1 VIDLVIR
8 NGTVLD
14 GTGAPGTVV
23 DVGVDNGRVVSVG
36 RVDDTAVRTIDA
48 SDLVVA
54 PGFIDI
60 HTHFDAQ
67 AFWDTTL
74 SPSPLHGVTTA
85 ISGNCGFSI
94 APLSGQPED
103 AEYLLRMLARVEGM
117 PVESLQ
123 QGVPWDWKSTDE
135 FLGRLDRDGL
145 SPNVGFLVGHSAL
158 RRFVMH
164 EDAGR
169 RAATDEELE
178 AMKQLL
184 REGLRAGGLGF
195 SSTWAASHNDHDGN
209 PVPSRH
215 ASAEELKSLC
225 SVVGEFPGTT
235 LEFIPGVPPFS
246 DDLFALMASMSR
258 TADRPINWNVLPIYS
273 DNRDLVERQLAGA
286 DYAAGLGGRVIGLTL
301 PDSLRNRLN
310 FKTGFILDVLPGWDR
325 VMALPDAVK
334 LAVLSDPASR
344 WEMERLAQGVHGMAK
359 VIPQWHQ
366 YTIVETFSP
375 ETKPFEGMV
384 VAEIARQTSATP
396 WDALAEIVVK
406 DRLRTIFVNQNGG
419 QDQETW
425 GLRVNAWRDPRLV
438 VGASDAGAHLDMI
451 DTFTYPTTMLA
462 KAVRQYGLLSLEE
475 TVHYLTGVPAALYGL
490 RDRGCLRPGAC
501 ADIVIFDPATIGPS
515 HVSTRADLPGGAAR
529 LYGGARGIEHVL
541 VSGTPIVEAGEFTPA
556 RPGRV
561 LRSGRDTV
569 TVGAAPAQRTGA
581 PAPLPS
587 GTRRSNHS

>member
-1 VIDLVIR
+1 VGAVIDLVVR
-8 NGTVLD
+8 NGTVVD
-14 GTGAPGTVV
+14 GTGAAGLVA
-23 DVGVDNGRVVSVG
+23 DVAIDRGRVVSIG
-36 RVDDTAVRTIDA
+36 HFDDAAVRTVDA

-60 HTHFDAQ
+60 HTHYDAQ
-67 AFWDTTL
+67 AFWDATL

-94 APLSGQPED
+94 APLSGRHED
-103 AEYLLRMLARVEGM
+103 ADYLLRMLARVEGM

-123 QGVPWDWKSTDE
+123 QGVPWDWRSTDE
-135 FLGRLDRDGL
+135 FLTRLDRDGL
-145 SPNVGFLVGHSAL
+145 SPNVGFLVGHSAI
-158 RRFVMH
+158 RRCVMQD
-164 EDAGR
+164 EAGR
-169 RAATDEELE
+169 REATGVELD
-178 AMKQLL
+178 AMKELL
-184 REGLRAGGLGF
+184 RDGLRAGGLGL

-215 ASAEELKSLC
+215 ASAEELNALC

-246 DDLFALMASMSR
+246 DELFALMASMSR
-258 TADRPINWNVLPIYS
+258 AADRPINWNVLPVYL
-273 DNRDLVERQLAGA
+273 DNQDLVARQLAGA
-286 DYAAGLGGRVIGLTL
+286 DYAAGLGGRVVGLTL

-344 WEMERLAQGVHGMAK
+344 REMDLLAQGVHGMAK
-359 VIPQWHQ
+359 IIPQWHQ

-384 VAEIARQTSATP
+384 VADIARRTGSTP

-406 DRLRTIFVNQNGG
+406 DQLRTVFVNQDGG
-419 QDQETW
+419 QDRETW
-425 GLRVNAWRDPRLV
+425 RLRVNAWRDPRLV
-438 VGASDAGAHLDMI
+438 VGASDSGAHLDMI

-462 KAVRQYGLLSLEE
+462 KAVRGYGLLSLEE
-475 TVHYLTGVPAALYGL
+475 AVHYLTGVPASLYGL
-490 RDRGCLRPGAC
+490 RDRGFLRPGAY
-501 ADIVIFDPATIGPS
+501 ADMVIFDPETIGPRQ
-515 HVSTRADLPGGAAR
+515 VSTRTDLPGGAAR
-529 LYGGARGIEHVL
+529 LYGGAIGIEHVF
-541 VSGTPIVEAGEFTPA
+541 VSGTAIVEGGEFTSA

-561 LRSGRDTV
+561 LRSGRDTD
-569 TVGAAPAQRTGA
+569 TVGVAAVQQT
-581 PAPLPS
+581 
-587 GTRRSNHS
+587 